1 MDQLKN
7 SHPRAAR
14 VTILQKIT
22 ARATS
27 CSKTLLLLSINH
39 GFIQI
44 LFLLLFFFFR
54 ALYACTHANV
64 VRVISNS
71 SGSIVVLWRPGL
83 YDARFNGLGC
93 WFLFPSVRATSPL
106 AKFSA
111 IENGCT
117 SRFDSQCTASLTS
130 PVPLPYLLSLCIPIV
145 YPSLHLTGRC
155 LREVRSHSTVPNIFL
170 NPPVRSPP
178 TLVPSD
184 VTVLST
190 DSAQKFEVTRP
201 YSYIDFGSTKVH
213 QVTQP

>member
-7 SHPRAAR
+7 SHPSAGRDLLKNSHPGR
-14 VTILQKIT
+14 TWVTILQLIH
-22 ARATS
+22 RS
-27 CSKTLLLLSINH
+27 FSKTLLLLSSIH

-44 LFLLLFFFFR
+44 LFLLLFFFLR

-117 SRFDSQCTASLTS
+117 SRFDSQCTASFRCILT
-130 PVPLPYLLSLCIPIV
+130 
-145 YPSLHLTGRC
+145 
-155 LREVRSHSTVPNIFL
+155 
-170 NPPVRSPP
+170 
-178 TLVPSD
+178 
-184 VTVLST
+184 
-190 DSAQKFEVTRP
+190 
-201 YSYIDFGSTKVH
+201 
-213 QVTQP
+213 